1 MRALLLK
8 KGPTQAEP
16 KGIDPIIWRKFVETE
31 TDPRKVEQ
39 NKKNKENRQKLEFS
53 HCLGRR
59 SYAQKEYLLVCIL
72 LLVFKFM
79 LPVFHFTN
87 FLILF

>member
-31 TDPRKVEQ
+31 SNPRKVER
-39 NKKNKENRQKLEFS
+39 NKKNKENRQK
-53 HCLGRR
+53 
-59 SYAQKEYLLVCIL
+59 
-72 LLVFKFM
+72 
-79 LPVFHFTN
+79 
-87 FLILF
+87 